1 MASAVSKA
9 EREKVGRNSRDRC
22 SAMEVVPTGRRHS
35 PSANATANP
44 QACPEA
50 AAFRQGGQ
58 QSAEHL
64 PDKDAQQSQCTRGRR
79 HVADTIPQKK
89 TAEAL

>member
-1 MASAVSKA
+1 MASAGRAGEGGEEFARQMLRNGSCTHRQEA
-9 EREKVGRNSRDRC
+9 LSQCERNC
-22 SAMEVVPTGRRHS
+22 
-35 PSANATANP
+35 NP